1 MLHPSMKSFD
11 LASAGLALPVYQLN
25 RDVDKDGKVDIALMS
40 TFSGGVA
47 GAGGYEVEFQDSA
60 GQTHSDGAV
69 WSSIDQTL
77 IDIRTKVTVSKSG
90 VAVTSKGGA
99 DLGDMVG
106 REICARADALGPASV
121 LTGLQSYVDDLARRV
136 GVIDAE
142 TGLHVLVTG
151 MLPVSGGAHRYFRS
165 YDEREQDAYTV
176 LDPGASVYW
185 SGARF
190 KAEDIAKFGLQRR
203 PGEADP
209 DFIRRFGVGILD
221 VMRFR
226 QGRSREDGPRD
237 IWCVGGKIDC
247 TTIIARADIRETFEH
262 WQDVIG
268 EKIDPFRGMSR
279 GERRRIERLVA

>member
-1 MLHPSMKSFD
+1 MSAFVSM
-11 LASAGLALPVYQLN
+11 VHQ
-25 RDVDKDGKVDIALMS
+25 DGCHLF
-40 TFSGGVA
+40 T
-47 GAGGYEVEFQDSA
+47 
-60 GQTHSDGAV
+60 DGAV
-69 WSSIDQTL
+69 WNSIDQTL
-77 IDIRTKVTVSKSG
+77 VDIRTKVTVSKSG

-106 REICARADALGPASV
+106 REICARADALGPASA
-121 LTGLQSYVDDLARRV
+121 LTDLQGYVNDLARRI

-151 MLPVSGGAHRYFRS
+151 MLPLHGGAHRYFRS
-165 YDEREQDAYTV
+165 YDEGLQNAYTV
-176 LDPGASVYW
+176 IDPRASVYW

-190 KAEDIAKFGLQRR
+190 KVEDIVRLGLQRR

-247 TTIIARADIRETFEH
+247 TTITAASEIMETFEH

-279 GERRRIERLVA
+279 AERRRMEKLMA